1 MKNSIRMRIS
11 FIQIVGL
18 VLYVFWAMGDPNISI
33 WHWIA
38 PLALDW
44 ADQIV
49 NNILNQK

>member
-1 MKNSIRMRIS
+1 MKTKIRIS
-11 FIQIVGL
+11 FLQIVGL
-18 VLYVFWAMGDPNISI
+18 ALYIFWAMGDPNISI